1 MAADPVGEVSL
12 PTDTEILIT
21 RMFDVPKQLIY
32 RAWTTPELVRRWWG
46 GERGAVIDELRGPE
60 GSCDATGDL
69 FDERVARR
77 VHRWTRWLDR
87 LGCA

>member
-46 GERGAVIDELRGPE
+46 GERGAVIDEAE
-60 GSCDATGDL
+60 GTGGKL
-69 FDERVARR
+69 
-77 VHRWTRWLDR
+77 
-87 LGCA
+87 